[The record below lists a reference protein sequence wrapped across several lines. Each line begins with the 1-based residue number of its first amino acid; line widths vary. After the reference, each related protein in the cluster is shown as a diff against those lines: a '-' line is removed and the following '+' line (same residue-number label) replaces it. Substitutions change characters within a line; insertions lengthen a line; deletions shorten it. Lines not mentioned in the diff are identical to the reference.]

1 MRDTLTT
8 PLAIIEAD
16 LEALQKAISQSSVFQ
31 TKEEPDAT
39 VYWSHLP
46 LSACNVITHARIAER
61 DVPTRVPELMTPFI
75 ERGLPF
81 EWVTTPKTTSPAL
94 EAALAQA
101 GMTPHETPAMYLAL
115 DDTIDPGTP
124 DDVYIDVAWPD
135 HLEPVSAILFAGF
148 NLPQGTEAEHLQ
160 FLDTLDPTDTQF
172 FIARSLVTGE
182 PLGASTMHRRG
193 NSVLLANVTTSQ
205 HARGRGIAK
214 ALCATMLNRA
224 SQTEAVTATLIS
236 NVEGYQVYVDLG
248 FRTQFN
254 VVTWE
259 WHPQS

>member
-8 PLAIIEAD
+8 PMAIIEAD
-16 LEALQKAISQSSVFQ
+16 LEALQQAMSLSPVFQ
-31 TKEEPDAT
+31 TTHEPDALL
-39 VYWSHLP
+39 YWSHLP
-46 LSACNVITHARIAER
+46 LPAGNVITHARISAR
-61 DVPTRVPELMTPFI
+61 DVPTRVPALLGPYL

-81 EWVTTPKTTSPAL
+81 RWVTTPKTTTPAL

-101 GMTPHETPAMYLAL
+101 GMVPRESPAMYLAL
-115 DDTIDPGTP
+115 QETVDPGTP

-135 HLEPVSAILFAGF
+135 HLEPVSSILFSGF
-148 NLPQGTEAEHLQ
+148 GLPRGTEAEHLQ
-160 FLDTLDPTDTQF
+160 FLDTLDPADTQF

-193 NSVLLANVTTSQ
+193 TSVMLANVSTSE

-224 SQTEAVTATLIS
+224 AHTEALTATVLS
-236 NVEGYQVYVDLG
+236 NDEGYQVYVDLG
-248 FRTQFN
+248 FRTKFN

-259 WHPQS
+259 WHPQT